1 MDKLSIFNS
10 EHSFKEL
17 TFQYLTS
24 CMKAYENKEML
35 STVVMG
41 AVFTESL
48 LKDICKFFNIE
59 IQEKAELNTLI
70 DKARKVLR
78 NMKDLQDS
86 DKYPLLVLAE
96 RCHEIR
102 LKRNS
107 LVHDNGVPRKEI
119 TSAARDVYENIMD
132 IVRLY
137 LQTSMASQL
146 GNRRNGEADENEQK
160 SENAHCSIFISTI
173 TPHTVE
179 QQVFINAICNQLTD
193 MGIRPVRCEFDDYDK
208 GDPMGKVKATI
219 EACDAFFV
227 IGLERSHT
235 YYYRDKECSSSEKE
249 GIHRKHTSGWLHVE
263 SGIAM
268 ALGKPIFVICQKD
281 IYGDGIFDRDWN
293 SYIVVDFPVPLDAK
307 NNKVQMTLR
316 KIRDYV
322 VSCNKND
329 PEKDTESGNEA

>member
-1 MDKLSIFNS
+1 MDKLGVFSS
-10 EHSFKEL
+10 EHSFREL

-48 LKDICKFFNIE
+48 LKDICKHFQIE
-59 IQEKAELNTLI
+59 IPEKVELNTLI

-78 NMKDLQDS
+78 NMKDLKDS

-119 TSAARDVYENIMD
+119 ASAARDVYENIMD

-146 GNRRNGEADENEQK
+146 SSQRSTKAGESDQK
-160 SENAHCSIFISTI
+160 SESMHCSVFISTI

-179 QQVFINAICNQLTD
+179 QQVFINAICNQLRD
-193 MGIRPVRCEFDDYDK
+193 MGITPVRCEFDDYDK
-208 GDPMGKVKATI
+208 GDPMGKVKSTI

-316 KIRDYV
+316 KIREYV
-322 VSCNKND
+322 ESSNRKA
-329 PEKDTESGNEA
+329 PEKEAESEKNA